1 MQGTGRRGAPS
12 LFVTLPRTGLCT
24 EPYSGPHARLCSGL
38 CTEPYS
44 GPHARLCSGPHG
56 SHLLPHTVIAAPP
69 LAPLPCRPHHCCS
82 LRAVR
87 TYSPRHRPHLRP
99 PPVTSLPHSRP
110 RRPPCLPLPGG
121 FSPTFRCAFRTR
133 HATNVCTFAQ
143 HAENKYVTIK
153 TEKRQPPDRKQVAF
167 FRFPGRTARRY
178 RSVICTMLFF
188 AYIGG
193 RLSLTPYLH
202 EKTCT
207 QNALCRSH
215 RAHGIAPLLPE
226 G

>member
-24 EPYSGPHARLCSGL
+24 EPYSGPRARLC
-38 CTEPYS
+38 S

-87 TYSPRHRPHLRP
+87 ISVRTYSPRRRPHLRP

-121 FSPTFRCAFRTR
+121 FSPTFRCTFRTR
-133 HATNVCTFAQ
+133 HATNVCTFVQ
-143 HAENKYVTIK
+143 HTENKYVTIK
-153 TEKRQPPDRKQVAF
+153 AEKDNLLTESKLHF
-167 FRFPGRTARRY
+167 SGFPAGR
-178 RSVICTMLFF
+178 
-188 AYIGG
+188 
-193 RLSLTPYLH
+193 
-202 EKTCT
+202 
-207 QNALCRSH
+207 
-215 RAHGIAPLLPE
+215 HGATDP
-226 G
+226 

>member
-12 LFVTLPRTGLCT
+12 LFVTLPRTGLYT
-24 EPYSGPHARLCSGL
+24 EPYSGPR
-38 CTEPYS
+38 
-44 GPHARLCSGPHG
+44 ARLCSGPHG

-87 TYSPRHRPHLRP
+87 IFVRRPSPACHIPDHAVPRACRCPAAFLRP
-99 PPVTSLPHSRP
+99 SGVRFAHVTQQMYAHLLNMLKINILQSR
-110 RRPPCLPLPGG
+110 R
-121 FSPTFRCAFRTR
+121 
-133 HATNVCTFAQ
+133 
-143 HAENKYVTIK
+143 
-153 TEKRQPPDRKQVAF
+153 KRQSPDRKQVAF